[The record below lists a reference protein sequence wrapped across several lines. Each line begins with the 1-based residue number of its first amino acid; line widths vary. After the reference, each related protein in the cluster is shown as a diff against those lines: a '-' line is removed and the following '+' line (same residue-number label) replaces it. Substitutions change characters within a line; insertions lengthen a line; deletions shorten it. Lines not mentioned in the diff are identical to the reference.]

1 MSYWTYINGI
11 IKVDVPGR
19 TQPEIE
25 YILKT
30 IIEHLPVVTGSEEDM
45 EVYINKVNGYDGSSS
60 TDEYQMVTNNLTNEY
75 GQKDRN
81 GWLNTQNKYLITI
94 NASLRDRKFKQTF
107 KEFIKWLCRLSKRI
121 TVESILVK
129 IKGYDKSYV
138 INEDNYSAFTKMEEM
153 PSWCNNSTEPC
164 WWEHLMWKRYND
176 WSLPINHVVKYYEC
190 EEADNEWEKIN

>member
-129 IKGYDKSYV
+129 IQGYDKSYV
-138 INEDNYSAFTKMEEM
+138 INEGYDSAFTKMEEM
-153 PSWCNNSTEPC
+153 PSWCNNATEPC

>member
-60 TDEYQMVTNNLTNEY
+60 TDEYQMETNNLTNKY
-75 GQKDRN
+75 GKKDRN

-94 NASLRDRKFKQTF
+94 NASLRDREFEQTF

-121 TVESILVK
+121 TVKSILVK
-129 IKGYDKSYV
+129 IQGYDKSYV